1 MAEPGSGA
9 RVPVNLGTMRVKK
22 KGSDAKVEVPAVGFA
37 AIRVVDALDL
47 KVMNGEEMVKFE
59 GDDLKAIYRGA
70 RHGKRVITD
79 NPGNAGKYLQFTVPQ
94 QMNIRDLAIVL
105 APTKTQRF
113 SYGSG
118 WYACKG
124 ESEQALKD
132 TQAAAAAQSKGNKN
146 RSGGS

>member
-1 MAEPGSGA
+1 MSEPGSGA
-9 RVPVNLGTMRVKK
+9 RVPVDLGTMRVKK
-22 KGSDAKVEVPAVGFA
+22 KGGTTKEEVPAIGYA
-37 AIRVVDALDL
+37 AIRVVDALGL
-47 KVMNGEEMVKFE
+47 KVINGEDMVKFE

-79 NPGNAGKYLQFTVPQ
+79 NPTSFGTYLQFTVPQ
-94 QMNIRDLAIVL
+94 LMNIRDLSIAL

-132 TQAAAAAQSKGNKN
+132 TQQAAANATKASKN
-146 RSGGS
+146 RAAK